1 MWSPCLARSE
11 WRNRPPSEA
20 ISPTRRIGMRKTV
33 LGIAGIA
40 VALTMIGGATFAA
53 WSDFAEVKGNESG
66 AGVLTLDVSAADGAP
81 TFTLDD
87 MVPGKLKEE
96 TMFLVNRDDDAVPL
110 ANLRLSFSN
119 VNENENGCS
128 SNSEAAAE
136 NGTTSAALDAD
147 CALALDLGEFGSQ
160 AQGQILKTAPG
171 AAKTAADC
179 SLGTGGPAFG
189 SVSPGTSGKTFAQIL
204 AGDYD
209 MGSLAPGQGICVR
222 MNVSLP
228 IGATDASQ
236 GDSVSYDLRFDLSQV
251 LPIGRAHV

>member
-87 MVPGKLKEE
+87 MVPGKLKE
-96 TMFLVNRDDDAVPL
+96 R
-110 ANLRLSFSN
+110 
-119 VNENENGCS
+119 
-128 SNSEAAAE
+128 SEE
-136 NGTTSAALDAD
+136 SR
-147 CALALDLGEFGSQ
+147 
-160 AQGQILKTAPG
+160 
-171 AAKTAADC
+171 
-179 SLGTGGPAFG
+179 GG
-189 SVSPGTSGKTFAQIL
+189 
-204 AGDYD
+204 YE
-209 MGSLAPGQGICVR
+209 CVR
-222 MNVSLP
+222 TCRLRCSPLP
-228 IGATDASQ
+228 
-236 GDSVSYDLRFDLSQV
+236 
-251 LPIGRAHV
+251 